1 MNPTRCPIGASKHPI
16 KENPMPLDKS
26 DVDEIKHV
34 IDDAQPKTI
43 KERLNG
49 SFKPLMIGGGITVTA
64 LLTWVFSA
72 GGRDAELTALK
83 VRVDKIEPQ
92 VMTLVIKTT
101 VMLKLDEISRQIC
114 ELKAEIKE
122 KK

>member
-1 MNPTRCPIGASKHPI
+1 
-16 KENPMPLDKS
+16 MPLDKS
-26 DVDEIKHV
+26 EVEAIKSAV
-34 IDDAQPKTI
+34 EDAQPKTI

-83 VRVDKIEPQ
+83 IRVDKIEPQ
-92 VMTLVIKTT
+92 VMTLVIDTSSLKTT

-114 ELKAEIKE
+114 ELKTEIKE